1 MSRSSLP
8 LILIAAVVGGAAG
21 AAITTFTTASN
32 PAPALAAP
40 PAAQVDTA
48 RLDELANSQARLE
61 SALRE
66 IRAATDDLAARAQR
80 EVVAAPA
87 AAPAPAEASTAV
99 DPSAGER
106 EREASVAAF
115 LAELAAADDSDEQ
128 AAIWQ
133 RAAKEGLTDA
143 LVAHFEQQASADPTN
158 PAKRVDLGNAYLQ
171 KVFTA
176 GGGPM
181 AGVWAVK
188 ADKAFDAALEIDP
201 QHWEARFTKAV
212 SLSFWPP
219 ALGKQ
224 AMAIQEFET
233 LLGQQ
238 SAGAPRPEHAQTYLF
253 LGNVHQ
259 GSGSIQKALETWRRG
274 LELFPDN
281 EELRQRIAS
290 AERL

>member
-1 MSRSSLP
+1 MTQSSLP

-21 AAITTFTTASN
+21 AAITTFTTSST
-32 PAPALAAP
+32 PPPALAAP
-40 PAAQVDTA
+40 VAAGADPA
-48 RLDELANSQARLE
+48 RLEELANSQARLE
-61 SALRE
+61 TALKE
-66 IRAATDDLAARAQR
+66 LRAATDDLAARAQR
-80 EVVAAPA
+80 EVVGAPAVAQAVISAPA
-87 AAPAPAEASTAV
+87 AVDPAAEALQ
-99 DPSAGER
+99 
-106 EREASVAAF
+106 REANVAA
-115 LAELAAADDSDEQ
+115 LMAELAAAGGSDEA

-143 LVAHFEQQASADPTN
+143 LVARFEQLAAADPTD

-171 KVFTA
+171 KVFAA

-188 ADKAFDAALEIDP
+188 ADKAFDAALELDP

-212 SLSFWPP
+212 SLSFWPA

-238 SAGAPRPEHAQTYLF
+238 STGAPRPEHAQTYLF

-259 GSGSIQKALETWRRG
+259 SSGSIQKALDTWRRG

-281 EELRQRIAS
+281 EELRARIAS